1 MFDRLF
7 VPGEAR
13 AALAG
18 SAWVEAMLQAE
29 QALARAQAGA
39 GVIPQAAADAIGAC
53 RADAFDP
60 AAIADAGRS
69 PGNPV
74 EPFVRALREA
84 VGSDAAE
91 DVHKGATSQDILD
104 TAAMLVTRRVLELI
118 LAELDQLA
126 ARCAELAETHRSTPM
141 VGRTLLQQAV
151 PVSFGLK
158 AAGWLVAVVE
168 ARAALARIEHER
180 LAVQL
185 GGAAGTLAP
194 LGREAPEVLRL
205 YAAELGLQEPTL
217 PWHTNRTRI
226 AELGSALA
234 VAAGVA
240 AKIGLDVGLLSQ
252 NEVGEV
258 AESDPGASSSMPH
271 KRNPVGSVIAVACAR
286 QVEAH
291 AGVLTASLLQEQE
304 RAFGAWHAEW
314 PALVGALGYTS
325 GAVAG
330 ANRALDGLGVDV
342 ERMEANLEESGLE
355 PDLGSAE
362 TFVERA
368 LASYREAR

>member
-1 MFDRLF
+1 M
-7 VPGEAR
+7 
-13 AALAG
+13 
-18 SAWVEAMLQAE
+18 
-29 QALARAQAGA
+29 
-39 GVIPQAAADAIGAC
+39 
-53 RADAFDP
+53 
-60 AAIADAGRS
+60 
-69 PGNPV
+69 

-126 ARCAELAETHRSTPM
+126 ETHRSTPM

-168 ARAALARIEHER
+168 ARAALARIEQER

-194 LGREAPEVLRL
+194 LGKEAPEVLRL

-342 ERMEANLEESGLE
+342 ERMEANLEERGLE